1 MFALGTSKFVKFC
14 DKLLTPIATNEYAIN
29 DSFSFRQEIKEFD
42 INLVIVIF
50 DVKSLFTN
58 IDLTETIAL
67 CVQNLYR
74 NQTHIDS
81 LSKNCFRR
89 LLEIKIFESCFIFDQ
104 SYYKQCNGVGM
115 SYPMGLIIASVEL
128 FNLVQTRYGQ

>member
-29 DSFSFRQEIKEFD
+29 DSFSFRQEVKEFD

-58 IDLTETIAL
+58 IDLTKTIAL

-74 NQTHIDS
+74 NQTLIDS
-81 LSKNCFRR
+81 YQ
-89 LLEIKIFESCFIFDQ
+89 KIVF
-104 SYYKQCNGVGM
+104 VG
-115 SYPMGLIIASVEL
+115 Y
-128 FNLVQTRYGQ
+128 